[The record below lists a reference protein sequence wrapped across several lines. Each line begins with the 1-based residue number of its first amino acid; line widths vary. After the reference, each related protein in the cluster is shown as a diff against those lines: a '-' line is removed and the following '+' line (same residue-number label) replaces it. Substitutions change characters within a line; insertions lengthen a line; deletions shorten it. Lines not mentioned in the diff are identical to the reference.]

1 MSRCVCRTN
10 VIMERFKR
18 ILKIAGIVILVS
30 LASLGIGITG
40 AAPID
45 INRKDSKPENGT
57 KIELVE
63 EQTKRLKGSKHKEI
77 K

>member
-1 MSRCVCRTN
+1 
-10 VIMERFKR
+10 MERFKK
-18 ILKIAGIVILVS
+18 ILKIAGTVILIF

-40 AAPID
+40 AAPIN
-45 INRKDSKPENGT
+45 INKRDSKPDNGT

-63 EQTKRLKGSKHKEI
+63 EQRERLKGSKHKEI